1 VLGFS
6 DITDEGY
13 QIENTVEIGGR
24 TVDIPIDIPVTGMT
38 DVPLT
43 VSCSGDTM
51 TTKAEQ
57 SPFTTTWHREGD
69 AIDLG

>member
-1 VLGFS
+1 M
-6 DITDEGY
+6 
-13 QIENTVEIGGR
+13 
-24 TVDIPIDIPVTGMT
+24 TGMT

-51 TTKAEQ
+51 TTKADQ

-69 AIDLG
+69 AVDLG

>member
-1 VLGFS
+1 
-6 DITDEGY
+6 
-13 QIENTVEIGGR
+13 
-24 TVDIPIDIPVTGMT
+24 MT

-57 SPFTTTWHREGD
+57 SPFTTTGTAKATRSTSASPRGPRR
-69 AIDLG
+69 

>member
-1 VLGFS
+1 MSEVLPVVYLARHGETAWS
-6 DITDEGY
+6 MS
-13 QIENTVEIGGR
+13 GR
-24 TVDIPIDIPVTGMT
+24 HTGLT

-69 AIDLG
+69 AVDLG